1 MKTQLTIF
9 SIIFFLFFSINSFA
23 QRVVH
28 VNPGVG
34 TLNEAIDGDTTDT
47 GDRVDENT
55 IYELDRGDGAVYIL
69 LGTIENRFPL
79 KIFAVEGEGARP
91 QLIPGVVSGG
101 ESSRPFTPRDD
112 LYLKGLYVTNRD
124 ELGGYNTRTIRVKTD
139 EARIYIEDCHIQ
151 HDGQSAIRLDGD
163 DNSVFIIDSW
173 VGDQMSD
180 WNNGR
185 GIDDRG
191 NHIDT
196 LYLQNS
202 TFYNIGARVLRD
214 DGGHLNYA
222 YVNHCT
228 FVNLGRRIMEF
239 GEVVNL
245 TFTNNLCINNGFP
258 GETPDGGRALIEID
272 SLLSDDVVGKEQIVN
287 ISYNN
292 FYLDPAIVAT
302 YNPDSTVVIP
312 NFNARAQELIDA
324 SGLGN
329 TNISEQ
335 INFTKNTASVDD
347 LISFSNAYWADPL
360 HGSGDVPEGYR
371 FEGEDFDF
379 SYPNTTTSY
388 TAGTSGQ
395 PLGDLNW
402 FGIEV
407 GVEKQNPI
415 QVVESYELKNNYP
428 NPFNP
433 STTIEFAIP
442 QKGNVELSIYNVL
455 GQKIATL
462 INSELNQGVYKATW
476 NGLTDSGV
484 SVVSGTYIYRI
495 KSGEF
500 SMSKKMILLK

>member
-1 MKTQLTIF
+1 MKAQLTIL
-9 SIIFFLFFSINSFA
+9 SIIFFLFFSINIFS
-23 QRVVH
+23 QRIVH
-28 VNPGVG
+28 VDPGVG

-47 GDRVDENT
+47 GDRVDLNT
-55 IYELDRGDGAVYIL
+55 IYELSRGDGAVYIL
-69 LGTIENRFPL
+69 LGTIENRFPV
-79 KIFAVEGEGARP
+79 KIFAQDGDGARP

-139 EARIYIEDCHIQ
+139 SARIYIEDCHIQ
-151 HDGQSAIRLDGD
+151 YDAQSAIRLDGD
-163 DNSVFIIDSW
+163 DNNIFIIDSW
-173 VGDQMSD
+173 VGDQMSS

-191 NHIDT
+191 NNIDT
-196 LYLQNS
+196 LYLLNS
-202 TFYNIGARVLRD
+202 TFYNMSARVLRD
-214 DGGHLNYA
+214 DGGYLKYA

-228 FVNLGRRIMEF
+228 FVNLGYRIMEF
-239 GEVVNL
+239 GECVNL
-245 TFTNNLCINNGFP
+245 TFTNNLGINDGFVGQGP
-258 GETPDGGRALIEID
+258 NDGRALIEID
-272 SLLSDDVVGKEQIVN
+272 SLLSDNVAGLEQIAN

-292 FYLDPAIVAT
+292 FYINPAIVAS
-302 YNPDSTVVIP
+302 YNPDSTVVNP
-312 NFNARAQELIDA
+312 NFNQRAQELIDA
-324 SGLGN
+324 TGLGN

-347 LISFSNAYWADPL
+347 LISYSNAFWANPL
-360 HGSGDVPEGYR
+360 HGSGDVPEGFR

-379 SYPNTTTSY
+379 SYPTTTASY

-395 PLGDLNW
+395 PLGALTW
-402 FGIEV
+402 FDIEV
-407 GVEKQNPI
+407 GVKKDITN
-415 QVVESYELKNNYP
+415 QVVENYELRNNYP

-433 STTIEFAIP
+433 STIIEFAIP
-442 QKGNVELSIYNVL
+442 KNGNVELSIYNVL

-462 INSELNQGVYKATW
+462 INNELTQGVYKATW

-484 SVVSGTYIYRI
+484 SVASGTYIYRI

-500 SMSKKMILLK
+500 SMSKKMILIK

>member
-1 MKTQLTIF
+1 MKAQLTIL
-9 SIIFFLFFSINSFA
+9 SIMFFFFFSINIFS
-23 QRVVH
+23 QRIVH
-28 VNPGVG
+28 VDPGVG

-47 GDRVDENT
+47 GDRVDLNT
-55 IYELDRGDGAVYIL
+55 IYELSRGDGAVYIL

-79 KIFAVEGEGARP
+79 QIFAQDGDGARP

-112 LYLKGLYVTNRD
+112 LHLKGLYVTNRD

-139 EARIYIEDCHIQ
+139 SARIYVEDCHIQ

-163 DNSVFIIDSW
+163 DNNIFIIDSW

-196 LYLQNS
+196 LYIENS

-222 YVNHCT
+222 FINHCT
-228 FVNLGRRIMEF
+228 FVNLGRRVMEF
-239 GEVVNL
+239 GECVDL
-245 TFTNNLCINNGFP
+245 TFTNNLCINDGFV
-258 GETPDGGRALIEID
+258 GQSADGGDALILLD
-272 SLLSDDVVGKEQIVN
+272 SLASDDVAGLEQVVN
-287 ISYNN
+287 ISHNN
-292 FYLDPAIVAT
+292 FFLDPALVAS
-302 YNPDSTVVIP
+302 YNPDSTIQVP
-312 NFNARAQELIDA
+312 NFGDYAQKMVDA
-324 SGLGN
+324 SGLGG
-329 TNISEQ
+329 TNISEK
-335 INFTKNTASVDD
+335 IDFTKNTASVDE
-347 LISFSNAYWADPL
+347 LVSFANAYWADPL
-360 HGSGDVPEGYR
+360 HASGDVPEGFR

-379 SYPNTTTSY
+379 SYPTTTISY

-395 PLGDLNW
+395 PLGALTW

-407 GVEKQNPI
+407 GVKKENPNQI
-415 QVVESYELKNNYP
+415 VESYELKNNYP

-442 QKGNVELSIYNVL
+442 KSGNVELSIYNVL

-462 INSELNQGVYKATW
+462 INNELTQGIYKATW

-484 SVVSGTYIYRI
+484 SVASGTYIYRI

-500 SMSKKMILLK
+500 SMSKKMILIK

>member
-1 MKTQLTIF
+1 MKAQLTIL
-9 SIIFFLFFSINSFA
+9 SIMFFLFFSANVFS

-28 VNPGVG
+28 VDPGVG

-55 IYELDRGDGAVYIL
+55 IYELSRGDGAVYIL
-69 LGTIENRFPL
+69 LGTIENRFPV
-79 KIFAVEGEGARP
+79 KIFAQDGDGARP

-112 LYLKGLYVTNRD
+112 LHLKGLYVTNRD

-139 EARIYIEDCHIQ
+139 SARIYIEDCHIQ

-173 VGDQMSD
+173 VGDQMSS

-191 NHIDT
+191 NNIDT
-196 LYLQNS
+196 VYFVNS
-202 TFYNIGARVLRD
+202 TFYNMSARVLRD
-214 DGGHLNYA
+214 DGGYLKYA

-228 FVNLGRRIMEF
+228 FVNLGYRVMEF
-239 GEVVNL
+239 GEAVDV
-245 TFTNNLCINNGFP
+245 TFKNNLCINDGFVGQGP
-258 GETPDGGRALIEID
+258 TDGRALLEID
-272 SLLSDDVVGKEQIVN
+272 SLVSDNVSGLEQKVN

-292 FYLDPAIVAT
+292 FFVDPAIAAS
-302 YNPDSTVVIP
+302 YNPDSTIVTP
-312 NFNARAQELIDA
+312 SLNPYAQKFVDE
-324 SGLGN
+324 SGLAN
-329 TNISEQ
+329 TNISEK
-335 INFTKNTASVDD
+335 IDFTKNTSSVDD
-347 LISFSNAYWADPL
+347 LISYAAAFWDDPL
-360 HGSGDVPEGYR
+360 HGSADVPEGFR
-371 FEGEDFDF
+371 FEGDDFDF
-379 SYPNTTTSY
+379 SYPTTAASY

-407 GVEKQNPI
+407 GVAKQPVN
-415 QVVESYELKNNYP
+415 QMVKSYELKNNYP

-433 STTIEFAIP
+433 STIIEFAIP
-442 QKGNVELSIYNVL
+442 KKGNVELSIYNVL

-462 INSELNQGVYKATW
+462 INSELTQGIYKATW

-484 SVVSGTYIYRI
+484 SVASGTYIYRI

-500 SMSKKMILLK
+500 SMSKKMILIK